1 MQLFIF
7 SLLLAMLAACVVGS
21 APQKVVLISAD
32 SPSVIDHAIE
42 WIEQEKG
49 QVVHKYSLIH
59 KPNKALTLTNSAIL
73 VEAPDYVF
81 EKAKETFTTNNWGN
95 LVMEE
100 DQEVHAWSESSQ

>member
-1 MQLFIF
+1 MKLFIF

-21 APQKVVLISAD
+21 APKKMVLVSAD
-32 SPSVIDHAIE
+32 SPSVIDHAIQ

-49 QVVHKYSLIH
+49 AVVHKYSLIH
-59 KPNKALTLTNSAIL
+59 AFLA
-73 VEAPDYVF
+73 EAPASVF

-100 DQEVHAWSESSQ
+100 DQEVHAWSESSN

>member
-59 KPNKALTLTNSAIL
+59 AIL